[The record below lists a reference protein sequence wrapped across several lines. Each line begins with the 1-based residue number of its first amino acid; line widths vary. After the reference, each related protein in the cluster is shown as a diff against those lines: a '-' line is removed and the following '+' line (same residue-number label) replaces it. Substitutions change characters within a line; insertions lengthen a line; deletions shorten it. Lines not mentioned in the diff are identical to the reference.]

1 MEPKLKFL
9 KSEAQNETC
18 MNKTMNNKNELFHK
32 NSNQILENNI
42 EKLTLD
48 SFIFNG
54 KSFKKYYRD
63 NKYQKEDKILRTV
76 YKCIYHRKDE
86 KLRLQLNQSSF
97 CNATIEYILP
107 NQNQKSGYFF
117 KKDHSK
123 ECYNLFNINPI
134 SKEVGEKFVEIK
146 DKKKFIEQCENIM
159 NTSEIFDRR
168 LYKDE
173 FKKIYNK
180 FKYNFG
186 INNNFLSNIIT
197 NWKLKTNR
205 FKKCSVLDHP
215 KDYNNRLILR
225 EFRTLYF
232 NVKNKK
238 EPQKIEYIIWGNE
251 ENIRRLRISN
261 HLFIDSTFHHPPE
274 FKQLMIIMYH
284 DIVSNLNI
292 PGIYILMNGKSQI
305 HYDIIFDSIINIITN
320 YHEIDLNIN
329 SIVTDSEV
337 ALVKSV
343 KKYFPNSLRI
353 SCLFHY
359 KQDLMRNIREYG
371 LYKKPDK
378 ELSDKIIYKLSILT
392 IKYKGDMNYVKQKL
406 ENINTKYT
414 KYQNFINNYFIKE
427 KLKYFEDNSLNYDL
441 VPEKFRINNFLEN
454 YNRFIKT
461 KLGEKR
467 IINWINFLHFIKEE
481 SERSL
486 NKLINNESNE
496 IDITVSNKENRSLN
510 INNNISNN
518 NTVIINNNKIL

>member
-1 MEPKLKFL
+1 
-9 KSEAQNETC
+9 
-18 MNKTMNNKNELFHK
+18 
-32 NSNQILENNI
+32 
-42 EKLTLD
+42 
-48 SFIFNG
+48 
-54 KSFKKYYRD
+54 
-63 NKYQKEDKILRTV
+63 
-76 YKCIYHRKDE
+76 
-86 KLRLQLNQSSF
+86 
-97 CNATIEYILP
+97 
-107 NQNQKSGYFF
+107 
-117 KKDHSK
+117 
-123 ECYNLFNINPI
+123 
-134 SKEVGEKFVEIK
+134 VGEKIVEIK

-320 YHEIDLNIN
+320 YHELDLNIN

-378 ELSDKIIYKLSILT
+378 KLSDKIIYKLSILT

-406 ENINTKYT
+406 ENIITKYT

-441 VPEKFRINNFLEN
+441 VPEKFRTNNFLEN
-454 YNRFIKT
+454 YNLFIKT
-461 KLGEKR
+461 KLCEKR
-467 IINWINFLHFIKEE
+467 IILSTFVEAGFAPHHPAGQGIGFSRIKGFGCAPRPVDGAPCRQKGGDYETNALLAAVVCRAGAGERLWAGAAAGHGHPHRRALRHPDGAGDRHGALREE
-481 SERSL
+481 RRPAHGAGQRHQGDDPAADRGGSGGGE
-486 NKLINNESNE
+486 
-496 IDITVSNKENRSLN
+496 DPTG
-510 INNNISNN
+510 
-518 NTVIINNNKIL
+518 